1 MTDLERYYEAKEAY
15 YNGEP
20 IMTDLE
26 FDDLECSLG
35 LTNKSEIGARH
46 NPSYTVQHPFIM
58 GSLSKIQIKE
68 NQNGVVTWNDYFTEL
83 KRYIKDSNIPCIV
96 SPKYDGCSFEVVVT
110 PTGEIQSISSRGDGE
125 YGKDLSKHL
134 YNHVWDSVQDLYD
147 QTGCGMTLRG
157 EVLINKT
164 TFEEK
169 YSNFVN
175 PRSFVSGILNRDFT
189 LEDEFHNMLRDLSVV
204 IYDIRLDKGGYWED
218 HDFRFYKFENKPS
231 FYESQVII
239 DANDFSKLYK
249 KFDTYRSTCEFALDG
264 FVIKPIDS
272 FRINNLIEHR
282 PKDCV
287 AIKFIPML
295 EETVVEEIIWSTR
308 KTNELIPVIK
318 VRPVIMDGKEVS
330 RASAH
335 NYGYLIDNKI
345 SVGTKVILS
354 LAGDIIPFI
363 YKVTDSSEFDIH
375 KLCLNDT
382 NTYIDGCHLY
392 KQLSKE
398 EIIKKRFMNSVSAM
412 NIPNMGTAVA
422 EKLYDYLVDND
433 LAEEYGDFF
442 LIELKEAPEN
452 ILLINMDDIEMGIGG
467 KTGTS
472 VRKAF
477 EKIIKTL
484 TLKDIILS
492 LAIEDCGP
500 KIAEQIEK
508 QLLTRD
514 ADFSHMSE
522 KAYKWVFDETSE
534 EYNRVINILMKLNMS
549 INDFKDKF
557 IKETEKS
564 SNQIPVIL
572 TGEPNNYTSK
582 GEFLQCNPQYR
593 LTGSWKEVKIV
604 FTNSL
609 DSNTGK
615 MKKAREKNIEIQL
628 Y

>member
-1 MTDLERYYEAKEAY
+1 MTDLERYYDAKEAY

-218 HDFRFYKFENKPS
+218 HDFRFYKFETKPS
-231 FYESQVII
+231 FYESQVIL
-239 DANDFSKLYK
+239 DADDFSKLYK

-452 ILLINMDDIEMGIGG
+452 ILLVNMDDIEMGIGG